1 MENKLLK
8 ALDEIKESYDAFYFI
23 NKYDDL
29 TNNTHKTQFELL
41 SQVKG
46 LSLEKGALCWIL
58 NEYDCHYKE
67 AFEDETDT
75 AFEYIRNLIKKEYG
89 DTNEKTN

>member
-8 ALDEIKESYDAFYFI
+8 AL
-23 NKYDDL
+23 
-29 TNNTHKTQFELL
+29 
-41 SQVKG
+41 
-46 LSLEKGALCWIL
+46 
-58 NEYDCHYKE
+58 
-67 AFEDETDT
+67 DETDT